1 MTNTIIGYHD
11 NCLDGFVAAMIA
23 QTKAIYDGL
32 PNIQMQPVNYN
43 EPIFEAWPGDHVIL
57 VDFSFEPEVIER
69 LRKRGVSITI
79 VDHHETQIDKLIK
92 GQFGKIGEQA
102 APNIS
107 YTCDCQKPNHNFF
120 TGLVQER
127 NAHGHGDYRAYLCNN
142 REVSLMQREC
152 GASMTWQ
159 LAIRKDPNFY
169 KFAKTFMS
177 IDSHGENQGYELS
190 RLVELV
196 RTHDLY
202 QHNGKLDHDAT
213 RLANWFK
220 EWSGSVKHRRK
231 LMQDFPNQS
240 FGVFNKL
247 KAEFLLTPMREKLA
261 VGEAITQR
269 MLREIR
275 TRCENATAFRFF
287 PMMGVKSFPPDTR
300 VGFIGGDFKDV
311 SISMAGNVLVKEYGY
326 DVAVM
331 IAAEKPGSTTYSL
344 RSDQFGKNI
353 DVGTFCK
360 ELADNGIAY
369 KGGGHR
375 NAAGF
380 SIDPESDV
388 FPFDLSIKF

>member
-127 NAHGHGDYRAYLCNN
+127 DAHGRGDYRAYLCDN
-142 REVSLMQREC
+142 REVSLMQRES

-159 LAIRKDPNFY
+159 LAIRKDPDFY

-177 IDSHGENQGYELS
+177 IDSHGGNQGYELS

-231 LMQDFPNQS
+231 LMQDFPNKS
-240 FGVFNKL
+240 FEVFNKL
-247 KAEFLLTPMREKLA
+247 KAEFLLTPMREKLEK
-261 VGEAITQR
+261 GEAITQR
-269 MLREIR
+269 MLRVIR
-275 TRCENATAFRFF
+275 DRCEKAKPFNFF
-287 PMMGVKSFPPDTR
+287 HFAGTLGFPPGTR
-300 VGFIGGDFKDV
+300 VGFIEGDFKDV
-311 SISMAGNVLVKEYGY
+311 SVSMAGNVLVKEYPF

-331 IAAEKPGSTTYSL
+331 IASEKNGVTTYSL

-353 DVGTFCK
+353 DVGRFCK
-360 ELADNGIAY
+360 ELAECGVAI

-375 NAAGF
+375 NSAGF
-380 SIDPESDV
+380 SMPSES
-388 FPFDLSIKF
+388 PFYLTVES